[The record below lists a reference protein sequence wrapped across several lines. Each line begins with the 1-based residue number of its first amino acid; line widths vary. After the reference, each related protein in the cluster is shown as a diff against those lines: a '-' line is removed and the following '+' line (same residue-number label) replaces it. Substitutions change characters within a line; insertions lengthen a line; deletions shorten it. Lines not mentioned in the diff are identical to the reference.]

1 MAEHNELGKWGED
14 YATIWLR
21 DKGYV
26 IVERDW
32 HNKHRDID
40 IIALDGNTMVFVEVR
55 TRSSQFMSSGPFV
68 FSQEKRTNVK
78 RSIAHYLRSHHITQP
93 SRFDLI
99 IIIKSPNEA
108 YPQVQHIQGFR
119 LFP

>member
-32 HNKHRDID
+32 HSKHRDID
-40 IIALDGNTMVFVEVR
+40 IIALDGNTMVFRLLSRE
-55 TRSSQFMSSGPFV
+55 TRQRQTFYCP
-68 FSQEKRTNVK
+68 
-78 RSIAHYLRSHHITQP
+78 LP
-93 SRFDLI
+93 PL
-99 IIIKSPNEA
+99 SPYHPA
-108 YPQVQHIQGFR
+108 VTFR
-119 LFP
+119 LDHHHQIEQ